1 MTRQPPSG
9 DAPEMTCGI
18 CGQWASNGLHSGDG
32 SGHDFAPSKVFR
44 RRDPAPSGDALREAL
59 WTLGNFSERMTAEE
73 MRVYARTALAEAGPD
88 EQAQWGVALGEPLDV
103 ERLARALIE
112 SGLMRRYADYANSLP
127 TMIHG
132 SPEQLAPEW
141 ATAIARA
148 YAEQEGGA

>member
-73 MRVYARTALAEAGPD
+73 MRVYARTALAEA
-88 EQAQWGVALGEPLDV
+88 
-103 ERLARALIE
+103 
-112 SGLMRRYADYANSLP
+112 NSLP